1 MTFMLNLG
9 IDGKEAVKI
18 EKKEGASQTYDTPSY
33 YQRTGLQR
41 FTALFFLW
49 FAPSP
54 IVQCMVWARKNSEGI
69 PSPIDIEFLE
79 LNDNPY
85 IVV

>member
-1 MTFMLNLG
+1 MLNLG

-41 FTALFFLW
+41 FNAIYFLW
-49 FAPSP
+49 FEPSP
-54 IVQCMVWARKNSEGI
+54 IVQSMV
-69 PSPIDIEFLE
+69 
-79 LNDNPY
+79 
-85 IVV
+85 